1 MAAANARV
9 AAAAAWSDETSLIE
23 SAPLF
28 KEDRP
33 RRIDRVISFF
43 GEDTDGRDAWT
54 SLAREP
60 WTER

>member
-9 AAAAAWSDETSLIE
+9 AAVAALFEETSLIE
-23 SAPLF
+23 SVPLF

-54 SLAREP
+54 SPAEP
-60 WTER
+60 WAQR